1 MNVLKIVAASLL
13 LSASYA
19 QATMIDF
26 LTIANGGEFGD
37 TSLTYGSLTIT
48 GTKDGNAA
56 NPYLDSGDAGLGVC
70 GELTVSDQC
79 TPSNDD
85 NVTQGEYLTFTFSV
99 DTWVT
104 GLFVNTNHDDVKYFT
119 GTEGV
124 DLDGTKT
131 SVTTYG
137 SMVDYNELVTADFF
151 VAANDFFTLG
161 YEDKQFY
168 VSKIT
173 FEIRSVPEPGTLA
186 LLGLG
191 LVGIGLARRRKHKA
205 V

>member
-1 MNVLKIVAASLL
+1 MNFLKIAAASLL

-26 LTIANGGEFGD
+26 LTIANGGEYGA
-37 TSLTYGSLTIT
+37 TSLTYGALTIT

-56 NPYLDSGDAGLGVC
+56 NPYLDSGNAGLGVC
-70 GELTVSDQC
+70 GELTASDQC
-79 TPSNDD
+79 TPSSDD
-85 NVTQGEYLTFTFSV
+85 NVQRGEYLTFTFSE

-104 GLFVNTNHDDVKYFT
+104 GLYVNTNHDPLNYFT

-124 DLDGTKT
+124 DLNGTKT

-137 SMVDYNELVTADFF
+137 SAVNYNELVTADFF
-151 VAANDFFTLG
+151 VAANSFFTLG

-173 FEIRSVPEPGTLA
+173 FERREVPEPGTLA

-191 LVGIGLARRRKHKA
+191 LAGLGLARRRRSQA
-205 V
+205 A